1 MNKFSV
7 LCFIIMNWT
16 ALTCAQ
22 FDVVR
27 DTASGKVRGQATL
40 LTETYLG
47 IPYAAPPVGPL
58 RWKPPQPHPGWSDSG
73 EARNATKMGPY
84 CPQPGFGDSTIA
96 GQEDC
101 LYMNIYVPRAP
112 SSEYYPVMV
121 FVHGGGFQFGNADS
135 YDGTILALMNNVIV
149 VIFNYRLGS
158 LGFMSTGD
166 NQVTGNYGML
176 DQVSAFQWVHE
187 NIQNFGG
194 DKNRVTIFGESAGSV
209 SVLMQAISPLNH
221 GKNKLFQRVI
231 AQSGF
236 PFSWWGFYSDP
247 RYQAEK
253 LMREAGCP
261 TFSISLGVQCLRE
274 LSFEDSMQ
282 YQGSYPASA
291 SLEIGPPW
299 VPVDDDVFL
308 TDIPDVMVTSQDLIN
323 DMKGR
328 YDFLLG
334 VNEFDTTVHFDL
346 VRTVE
351 TEEDFINLM
360 TTFFKPFFE
369 DPDKMTEVVMYNYL
383 DQTNYP
389 TTGHEW
395 QLIYLNVTRDIDFL
409 VPGLNM
415 SNVAADK
422 FESNVYQY
430 YFTQLPSDALI
441 ETGAAYPRGDPVLAS
456 GARHA
461 EELPYVFGLPFVINA
476 TQQDRDTSSA
486 IMTYWTNFAKT
497 GDPNLGEPVPTQ
509 WPKYS
514 TSRQEYLTIGTKDP
528 DVNLTRVQD
537 HLESDKVVL
546 WAQELPLYGQGK
558 GLNDS
563 IAHPDPPP
571 SNETVS
577 EQVQPVVETN
587 KGKIQGIRIKREDYI
602 TDRFMRIPYAKPPV
616 GKLRFMRPEPHPGW
630 QGILKADGK
639 NSEIEWLNGCAMVTA
654 ARNGTWGKEDC
665 LFLNVWVPGGINA
678 TRDRLLP
685 VMVWI
690 YGGAF
695 KLGRSTGPLFMYNL
709 EKISIQGQVIG
720 VSLNYRLGALGFLST
735 QDGNAPG
742 NAGLLD
748 QVAALQW
755 IQDNIAN
762 FGGDPQQVTIFGES
776 AGAASVS
783 YHMMSPVSANLF
795 RRGIAESGVVPAQW
809 SFVRNPL
816 YWARKLSERV
826 GCPTE
831 NNQLLVKC
839 LQNKPLND
847 VVVASDMDDPLE
859 HGGFIYSAWAGVVDG
874 YFIPEDPTNT
884 LQWSKDKDFLLGHN
898 SMDGHLFASFDSPTI
913 NVESLPMSHADVRL
927 ASTKIAPHVPD
938 HVSEAISFKYI
949 DWEKPAT
956 DTLWPKLAIVDMYTD
971 SMFATPTYW
980 TANERLLANGT
991 GRTYMYRF
999 SEKSNI
1005 QIWPEWMEADHMAE
1019 LGYVFGHDY
1028 RRRNFTDE
1036 ELILSKAIMTYW
1048 TNFAWSGNPNY
1059 PNQGDIFAE
1068 WPEFTSDTKYALE
1081 LNSST
1086 ASEPDK
1092 YPHILSNYRGEIVE
1106 FWTDLLKY
1114 IWTLPLGSCPADN
1127 SKSKIS
1133 DSTTNVE
1140 KTDIKIQ
1147 SRAVTCPS
1155 DPLIRATESGCVQG
1169 YEYESNGKI
1178 IERYLGIPYAK
1189 PPMGN
1194 LRFSKAEKSDEWSG
1208 NLNATSYQKI
1218 CPQNSVLDET
1228 MSEDCLYL
1236 CVYVPQVNVTAD
1248 TTAGLPVMI
1257 WIHGGGYQIGN
1268 GMEKLKG
1275 DTLAA
1280 LGDVI
1285 VINFNYRLGSFG
1297 FLTTDDEYSRGNYGL
1312 FDQQM
1317 ALNWVKDNIGN
1328 FGGDPDKITIF
1339 GNSAGG
1345 QSVLLHSLSPT
1356 NVDLGINK
1364 AIIESSA
1371 IIPYDDMKQ
1380 LNKTVSLAQAATCDV
1395 SSGNDAIVNCLRNLD
1410 AASLLAFQSST
1421 GLSYLPTIDG
1431 EFFPNHPR
1439 ELATEDQV
1447 KNWNYII
1454 GANNGD
1460 GSVRWGDVQTINNEE
1475 KFHEVINKWLEAT
1488 YGWRTSLIDQQ
1499 YADYDDLNFFQDEQ
1513 KMQIHLTN
1521 LFGQERYIGP
1531 ALQIADDHIQLGAE
1545 VYFYYFTYPHDRPD
1559 FYGFPSWAGAAHSA
1573 EYSFVFGDV
1582 IYDVTQPEEVKDLS
1596 RRIIQYWSNFAKTG
1610 NPNTGYSIDPEPEL
1624 NWGNY
1629 KGSRPASSGK
1639 NYIQLDL
1646 GNKTMMLQNLLPT
1659 ENAFWNEHLIAEAEF
1674 CEIEIVETT
1683 TPAPPIT
1690 DPDNPLVM
1698 TSGGRIRGMRIKN
1711 EMYDVHVFLGIPFA
1725 KPPVGNRRFT
1735 KSEKADPWTNILE
1748 ANIPKPPCLQ
1758 TTFDGNMIGD
1768 EDCLYL
1774 DVFMPTGLIGT
1785 NTTSTP
1791 VMMWIHGDANGEDPG
1806 KYAGSFWS
1814 GGGSPG
1820 WNSEYNTL
1828 DPSYIASFGGVVIIR
1843 PNFRLGAL
1851 GFLTTENDV
1860 MKGNYGLSD
1869 LRQALLWATE
1879 NAGNFAGDS
1888 KKLTLIGQGSGSA
1901 AAELLAILP
1910 STRSHVKRSISQSG
1924 SIFSPWVFC
1933 NPDECRNIAKSV
1945 AESNNC
1951 GNFENEAETL
1961 DCLRNLNANNIVQSI
1976 PLKPVTS
1983 NSDDVSNAWGTW
1995 RFTID
2000 GDIIPDDVNMTQ
2012 LFLESETDFM
2022 TGTTSHEFFR
2032 YLKAAYP
2039 DSVGRSQSEST
2050 FLQTAIK
2057 DTYRFLIGGEI
2068 DQWSPELY
2076 NTLTHEYT
2084 NWDETENVEFESSVK
2099 YFTDF
2104 MFAVDSS
2111 RSLEAKLESGIG
2123 SLYQYV
2129 LTRPLALLDTSSLPA
2144 WLGGRHGDDVI
2155 YTFGLPFTQPS
2166 KFSDSDREF
2175 SLAMIGYWT
2184 SFAWGGNPNNAFSSN
2199 TWTEYTNERKSYL
2212 EMNSN
2217 LIQPLNNPT
2226 DYNIEKNNLWSQ
2238 VVPQFPKVPV
2248 PATTTPIYSTISS
2261 ISPTDQCPDPIPPI
2275 GEGLGLSL
2283 SPTQADTAIYAMF
2296 SVCLILGVIL
2306 ILLIVLWVCYG
2317 RGAQRKGVTAEKR
2330 NNTLHE
2336 NAAFDNKS
2344 ESNNFSAL

>member
-1 MNKFSV
+1 MILYYKTILILVAWNS
-7 LCFIIMNWT
+7 IT
-16 ALTCAQ
+16 SAQ
-22 FDVVR
+22 IDVVR
-27 DTASGKVRGQATL
+27 DTTLGKIRGKLTL
-40 LTETYLG
+40 ISETYLG
-47 IPYAAPPVGPL
+47 IPYAAPPVGKL
-58 RWKPPQPHPGWSDSG
+58 RWQPPQPHPSWSDTG
-73 EARNATKMGPY
+73 EARNATKMGSY
-84 CPQPGFGDSTIA
+84 CPQPSYGGSALSGD
-96 GQEDC
+96 EDC
-101 LYMNIYVPRAP
+101 LYMNIYVPKTP
-112 SSEYYPVMV
+112 TTDYYPVMV
-121 FVHGGGFQFGNADS
+121 FVYGGGFVIGSANG
-135 YDGTILALMNNVIV
+135 YDGTILASVNNVIV
-149 VIFNYRLGS
+149 VVFNYRLGA
-158 LGFMSTGD
+158 LGFSSTGD
-166 NQVTGNYGML
+166 NQLTGNYGML
-176 DQVSAFQWVHE
+176 DQIAAFQWVQD

-194 DKNRVTIFGESAGSV
+194 DKNRITIFGNSAGSAA
-209 SVLMQAISPLNH
+209 VLYHAISPIYSEE
-221 GKNKLFQRVI
+221 NKLFHRVI
-231 AQSGF
+231 SESGT
-236 PFSWWGFYSDP
+236 PLAWWAFNSDP
-247 RYQAEK
+247 RYHAEK
-253 LMREAGCP
+253 LMRNAGCP
-261 TFSISLGVQCLRE
+261 TFSTAIGVQCLRE
-274 LSFEDSMQ
+274 LSFEDIFES
-282 YQGSYPASA
+282 QGSYPEWL
-291 SLEIGPPW
+291 SLGIEPPW
-299 VPVDDDVFL
+299 VPTSDGTFITDV
-308 TDIPDVMVTSQDLIN
+308 PDVMVMSQDFVN
-323 DMKGR
+323 DVKGR
-328 YDFLLG
+328 YDFMNG
-334 VNEFDTTVHFDL
+334 ANDFDSVADL
-346 VRTVE
+346 NSVRTIKN
-351 TEEDFINLM
+351 EEDFKKLM
-360 TTFFKPFFE
+360 NAFFKQFFE
-369 DPDKMTEVVMYNYL
+369 EPAKMTEVVMYNYI

-395 QLIYLNVTRDIDFL
+395 QLIYLNVTRDIYFL
-409 VPGLNM
+409 APSLNM
-415 SNVAADK
+415 SNIAVDR

-430 YFTQLPSDALI
+430 YFTQPPSDAMI
-441 ETGAAYPRGDPVLAS
+441 AANIAFPRGDPVLVR
-456 GARHA
+456 GARHS
-461 EELPYVFGLPFVINA
+461 EELAYVFGLPFVINA
-476 TQQDRDTSSA
+476 TQQDRDISSA
-486 IMTYWTNFAKT
+486 VMTYWTNFAKT

-528 DVNLTRVQD
+528 DVNFTRVQD

-546 WAQELPLYGQGK
+546 WAQELPLFGQGK
-558 GLNDS
+558 GLNDA
-563 IAHPDPPP
+563 IARPDPLP

-577 EQVQPVVETN
+577 EQVQPIVETN
-587 KGKIQGIRIKREDYI
+587 KGKIQGLRIRTEDYI

-630 QGILKADGK
+630 DGILKADGEI
-639 NSEIEWLNGCAMVTA
+639 SGIEWLNGCAMITA

-665 LFLNVWVPGGINA
+665 LFLNIWVPGGINA

-685 VMVWI
+685 VIVWI

-695 KLGRSTGPLFMYNL
+695 TVGRSTGPVFAYNL
-709 EKISIQGQVIG
+709 EKISNQGQVIG

-735 QDGNAPG
+735 QDENAPG

-783 YHMMSPVSANLF
+783 YHMMSPVSTNLF
-795 RRGIAESGVVPAQW
+795 SRGIAQSGVVPAQW
-809 SFVRNPL
+809 TLIRNPL
-816 YWARKLSERV
+816 YYARKLSEIL
-826 GCPTE
+826 GCPTD

-839 LQNKPLND
+839 LQNKPLTD
-847 VVVASDMDDPLE
+847 VVVASELEGALE
-859 HGGFIYSAWAGVVDG
+859 HGGWAGVVDG
-874 YFIPEDPTNT
+874 YFIPEDPINT

-898 SMDGHLFASFDSPTI
+898 SMDGHMFATLHFPTI
-913 NVESLPMSHADVRL
+913 NIGSFPMSRDDVRM
-927 ASTKIAPHVPD
+927 ASTKLALNIPGHVA
-938 HVSEAISFKYI
+938 EAIAFKYI
-949 DWEKPAT
+949 NWEEPAT

-1005 QIWPEWMEADHMAE
+1005 PIWPEWMEADHTGE
-1019 LGYVFGHDY
+1019 LEYVFGHDY
-1028 RRRNFTDE
+1028 RHRNFTNE
-1036 ELILSKAIMTYW
+1036 ELTLSKSIMTFW

-1086 ASEPDK
+1086 ASEPEI
-1092 YPHILSNYRGEIVE
+1092 YSPILSNYRGEIVE
-1106 FWTDLLKY
+1106 FWTDLLKD
-1114 IWTLPLGSCPADN
+1114 IWTLPLGSCPADE
-1127 SKSKIS
+1127 SRSKIS
-1133 DSTTNVE
+1133 NSVTNKE
-1140 KTDIKIQ
+1140 KPNIKAQ
-1147 SRAVTCPS
+1147 LKAVTCPP

-1178 IERYLGIPYAK
+1178 IERYLGIPYAE
-1189 PPMGN
+1189 PPIGY
-1194 LRFSKAEKSDEWSG
+1194 LRFSKPQKPVGWSD

-1257 WIHGGGYQIGN
+1257 WIHGGGYQNGN

-1328 FGGDPDKITIF
+1328 FGGNPDKITIF

-1345 QSVLLHSLSPT
+1345 QSVLLQSLSPT
-1356 NVDLGINK
+1356 NDDLGISK
-1364 AIIESSA
+1364 AIIESSS
-1371 IIPYDDMKQ
+1371 ILPYDDMKQ
-1380 LNKTVSLAQAATCDV
+1380 LDKTVSLAQAASCDV
-1395 SSGNDAIVNCLRNLD
+1395 NSGNDVIVNCLRNLD
-1410 AASLLAFQSST
+1410 AASLLTFQSST

-1431 EFFPNHPR
+1431 EFIPIHPR
-1439 ELATEDQV
+1439 ELVTEDRV
-1447 KNWNYII
+1447 KNWNYVI

-1460 GSVRWGDVQTINNEE
+1460 GSVRWGDVQTVNNEE

-1488 YGWRTSLIDQQ
+1488 YGWRTNLIDQQ

-1521 LFGQERYIGP
+1521 LFGQERYIGQ
-1531 ALQIADDHIQLGAE
+1531 ALQIADDYVQLGAE

-1573 EYSFVFGDV
+1573 EFSFVFGDV
-1582 IYDVTQPEEVKDLS
+1582 INDVTQPEEVKDFS
-1596 RRIIQYWSNFAKTG
+1596 KRIIQYWSNFAKSG
-1610 NPNTGYSIDPEPEL
+1610 NPNTGYSVDPDPEV
-1624 NWGNY
+1624 NWDNY
-1629 KGSRPASSGK
+1629 KGSRPASSAK

-1646 GNKTMMLQNLLPT
+1646 GNKTMMLQNLLLT

-1683 TPAPPIT
+1683 TPTPPVT

-1725 KPPVGNRRFT
+1725 KPPVGNRRFA

-1748 ANIPKPPCLQ
+1748 ANLPKPPCLQ
-1758 TTFDGNMIGD
+1758 TTSDGNIIGD

-1806 KYAGSFWS
+1806 KYVGSFWS

-1820 WNSEYNTL
+1820 WNSGYNTL
-1828 DPSYIASFGGVVIIR
+1828 DPSYISSLGGVVIIR
-1843 PNFRLGAL
+1843 PSFRLGAL
-1851 GFLTTENDV
+1851 GFLTTENDI

-1869 LRQALLWATE
+1869 LQQALLWATE

-1888 KKLTLIGQGSGSA
+1888 EKLTLIGQGSGSA
-1901 AAELLAILP
+1901 AAEILAILP

-1933 NPDECRNIAKSV
+1933 NPDQCRNIAKSV
-1945 AESNNC
+1945 AESSNC

-1961 DCLRNLNANNIVQSI
+1961 DCLRNLDANNIVQSM
-1976 PLKPVTS
+1976 PLKPMTS
-1983 NSDDVSNAWGTW
+1983 NSDDISNAWGTW

-2000 GDIIPDDVNMTQ
+2000 DDIIPNDVNMTQ
-2012 LFLESETDFM
+2012 LLSESEIDFM

-2111 RSLEAKLESGIG
+2111 KSLEAKLESGIG

-2129 LTRPLALLDTSSLPA
+2129 LIRPLALSNTSSLPT

-2175 SLAMIGYWT
+2175 SLAIMGYWT
-2184 SFAWGGNPNNAFSSN
+2184 NFAWGGNPNNAFSSN

-2217 LIQPLNNPT
+2217 VIQPLNNPT

-2238 VVPQFPKVPV
+2238 VVSQFPKGLVS
-2248 PATTTPIYSTISS
+2248 TTTPVPVSSTTVSS
-2261 ISPTDQCPDPIPPI
+2261 ISQSTCPSAISPI

-2283 SPTQADTAIYAMF
+2283 TPSEADTAIYIMF
-2296 SVCLILGVIL
+2296 SFCLVLGFIL
-2306 ILLIVLWVCYG
+2306 IVFLLLWAWQG
-2317 RGAQRKGVTAEKR
+2317 RIIKSKNAKIIKR
-2330 NNTLHE
+2330 NLMFQNEL
-2336 NAAFDNKS
+2336 FDNNTVKKA
-2344 ESNNFSAL
+2344 EETVSAL